1 MALAN
6 LDVFEQEDVV
16 ANVDRNRHLFRDL
29 LEDLRDL
36 PVVGDVRGEGYFWAI
51 ELVRDHDDMARF
63 ERDQVEQ
70 LLRGHVGPRMM
81 ELGLVAR
88 ADDRGDPVLQFAPPL
103 VAGPAELEE
112 LAGIVRKVLTEAC
125 ALR

>member
-1 MALAN
+1 MTVDDDQALPGTLVAFESGHVVVV
-6 LDVFEQEDVV
+6 LDQLDGPGVALTADV
-16 ANVDRNRHLFRDL
+16 A
-29 LEDLRDL
+29 
-36 PVVGDVRGEGYFWAI
+36 
-51 ELVRDHDDMARF
+51 DDGQVPQAVQKAPEV
-63 ERDQVEQ
+63 ER

-88 ADDRGDPVLQFAPPL
+88 VDDRGDPVLQFAPPL

-112 LAGIVRKVLTEAC
+112 LTGIVRKVLTEAC